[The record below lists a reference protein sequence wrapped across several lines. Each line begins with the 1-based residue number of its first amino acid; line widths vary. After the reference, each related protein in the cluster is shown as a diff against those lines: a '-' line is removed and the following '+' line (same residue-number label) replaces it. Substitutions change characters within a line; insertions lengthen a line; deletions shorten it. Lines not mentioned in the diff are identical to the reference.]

1 MPVADHP
8 VHPSTRVGADHRY
21 GCWNRE
27 PFANGYFAPS
37 RELEETLEFSMQ
49 AKFIPHVMSTDCKY
63 DQPNDSAC
71 EGCRWKCQTTSA

>member
-27 PFANGYFAPS
+27 PFKDGYIGSPWATA
-37 RELEETLEFSMQ
+37 RY
-49 AKFIPHVMSTDCKY
+49 IPHVMSTDCKY
-63 DQPNDSAC
+63 DQPNDLAC